1 MLLCCNI
8 STVIFFNFQGFYIV
22 LVEVHVLPK
31 ASCENSFS
39 VVTILP
45 FVASWIYLRD
55 RTQMFHCSNRCPVAL
70 QGDQGS
76 QTGLVP
82 PGIKWSCTS
91 ILIHLHKRS
100 TALPTFVLL
109 DML

>member
-8 STVIFFNFQGFYIV
+8 SMVIFLNLQGFYTV
-22 LVEVHVLPK
+22 LMKVHVLTK

-55 RTQMFHCSNRCPVAL
+55 TSQMFHCRNRCPSAL

-76 QTGLVP
+76 HTGLVP
-82 PGIKWSCTS
+82 PAVKQ
-91 ILIHLHKRS
+91 
-100 TALPTFVLL
+100 
-109 DML
+109 